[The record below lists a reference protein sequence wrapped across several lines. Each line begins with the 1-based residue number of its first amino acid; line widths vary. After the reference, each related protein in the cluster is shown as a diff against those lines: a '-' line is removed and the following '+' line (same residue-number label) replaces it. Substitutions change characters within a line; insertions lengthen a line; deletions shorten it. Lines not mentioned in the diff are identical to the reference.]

1 MCPQMSEV
9 AKSTKTVAG
18 CGVSLGIY
26 AKSITPPH
34 LGGVARAAIQ
44 KNRADRYELLSVA
57 RRVFSAAGKRA
68 GLVYGHDYCKTAK
81 CRYISH
87 GQGVGVHKSN
97 LHKSAFI
104 PAWSPAA
111 GSGIALCAGQRSK
124 NGGARRS
131 PQLSNG
137 PTTKACSLSWSR

>member
-26 AKSITPPH
+26 AKSITPIW
-34 LGGVARAAIQ
+34 VAWQGLQSRRIGRIDTSFYPWRAGSFRRLASVQ
-44 KNRADRYELLSVA
+44 GWSTVTTTARRPSVA
-57 RRVFSAAGKRA
+57 TSATGKALGSTSPTCTRA
-68 GLVYGHDYCKTAK
+68 P
-81 CRYISH
+81 
-87 GQGVGVHKSN
+87 
-97 LHKSAFI
+97 FI